1 MREHG
6 KRVAAWF
13 LTVVM
18 VITMIMPYGGAGIP
32 FADWVKAADLID
44 LSGKDGAHKV
54 TVVATT
60 ETGLGNYYTG
70 EAIEAPVTVKVDGE
84 EVPSDC
90 YDVVYTNNVNVSTA
104 TELAVATITGKPE
117 KGYTGSN
124 TAKFKI
130 RVTPINKAKVKF
142 ASDMTLVSGKY
153 YVPYVKNLANSPTV
167 ESVTWNGKVLVA
179 EKDYYENVTLSEN
192 YLEIGSKGTTVI
204 KGMNNF
210 SGSKTYTWYLK
221 AANIQ
226 DQIITLSNSN
236 YSYDGKEKKPSVTIA
251 DVNSWLDENNDYQY
265 LEEGVDYT
273 LSYSNNTNAGTASV
287 TITGINCYTGTKT
300 VNFTITN
307 SSSGGDTGTKDIS
320 AASVTVASCTYNG
333 TAQTPAVTV
342 KDGSTTLRQGT
353 DYTVQYASNTNAGTG
368 TVTITGC
375 GKYRNTKTATFTIA
389 RRNLSNAT
397 LTAATETYNYGA
409 SVTSSNITVKDN
421 GLGRTLTNNTD
432 YTIGSYNAVNVG
444 NVTITATGKGNY
456 TGTVSGTFTVNALN
470 VSSVAAVTLNQTEF
484 TQTGSEIKPT
494 VTAVTAGGHTLTAGT
509 DYTVSYQNNTA
520 VGTAAKV
527 IVTFKGN
534 YTGSKTVYFTIKSN
548 SSSGGDTETKDIST
562 ATVTVASCT
571 YNGQAQTPAVTV
583 KDGSTTLKQG
593 TDYTV
598 SYSANTN
605 AGNGTVMISGC
616 GKYTNTKS
624 LTFKINPRD
633 ISKAT
638 LTAEPATYKYGA
650 EVFSPKI
657 SVYDSKLGTTLT
669 NKIDYTVASYVAK
682 TAGTVSISAT
692 GKGNYTGTVTGTL
705 TVNPLDVTNTAKVT
719 LNQTSFDQTGAEIRP
734 TVTSVTSDGYTLTEG
749 TDYTVSYKDN
759 VAAGNLAKVIVT
771 FKGNYTGSKTVYFT
785 IISSLPDLSGAVC
798 STIADQTY
806 TGAQIK
812 PEVTVTYD
820 GKTLTKDSDYT
831 VSYGANVN
839 CGTGTVTITGKNG
852 YSGTKSVNFKISARA
867 LADCSLS
874 YDESVKWT
882 GSAATPN
889 IRITYG
895 QKLLIE
901 GTDYTVAYSNNIN
914 ETTAAT
920 ATVTGKG
927 NFTGR
932 KVLTYKITRDRTD
945 VNASTITVDA
955 IADQEYNAG
964 QGLRPAVTVRNGGT
978 ILTLNTDYTVTY
990 TNNYTAGSTAIVTI
1004 TGINDYTGTRT
1015 ATFNVVALDLTNAK
1029 VVLEAD
1035 SYEYTGMP
1043 QTPGVTSFT
1052 TVSGKT
1058 YTSMTNFTVSYSN
1071 NTNCGT
1077 ATVTIKGKNANFT
1090 GSAEGTF
1097 TVTKKSIKGAVF
1109 SNITACT
1116 FTGSEQKPTATVKIG
1131 TTTLAANADYEL
1143 SYENNINA
1151 GTGKITATGKGNYS
1165 GSAKTTFTIAARAI
1179 TSCKAEYSKEMI
1191 YTGSEVKPSV
1201 KLTYGSYE
1209 LKAGTDYTVSYSN
1222 NINETDSASI
1232 RITGNGN
1239 FSGTQTCTFKITK
1252 IVTNI
1257 NDSSISIASI
1267 GDKEYQGGEAIIPKL
1282 RITQDGVTLVEGESY
1297 TITVT
1302 NNKTVGSTATITI
1315 QGIGAYTGTRSLTF
1329 KIVAADI
1336 TGAEVALV
1344 QRSYEYTGAAFTPAV
1359 VSLTTTGGK
1368 RITNLSEFSV
1378 SYSGNT
1384 NVGTA
1389 TVTVTGTGS
1398 NYKGTTT
1405 GTFAITRKSLND
1417 SLVMNVGT
1425 VTYTGSALS
1434 PDITVTFNGKTLTKG
1449 KDYAVAFTNNIN
1461 AGTAKAKITGLG
1473 NYDGTVEKTFTI
1485 LPFDINNGGFIM
1497 VTGSP
1502 YTYTGG
1508 ELKPGFTVMIS
1519 GRSLA
1524 AVNYDVAYSNNVNVG
1539 TATITVT
1546 GKGNYKGT
1554 ITENFT
1560 IQAKPLKDASVTY
1573 ANLMSYTGKQVCP
1586 EVKVMDGA
1594 VELKQNV
1601 DYDVSYQNN
1610 TEVTTSARIQITG
1623 KGNYTGTIDR
1633 YFSIQKQEINLKD
1646 AEITA
1651 ENQTYNGR
1659 EQKPAV
1665 TVKVSGRVI
1674 DPSEY
1679 SVLYSENI
1687 NAGTARIT
1695 VNGLSDSFKNTGYGT
1710 FTILPKQIE
1719 KCKVSYTKSVS
1730 YTGKAVTPSVIVK
1743 DTARNAVL
1751 SAGASADYTVSYQSN
1766 TEPTTKAVIQIT
1778 GNGNYT
1784 GTLTQ
1789 YFAIVKQTT
1798 PVTKTDLSA
1807 AVITVAD
1814 QTYTG
1819 KALTPAVTVTLKG
1832 KVLKLNTDYTAAY
1845 SNNTNVGTAK
1855 VVITG
1860 KGNYTGSASKTF
1872 VIKAKTTPNVKK
1884 PGVTKKITVS
1894 KIKTTSAKIT
1904 WKKVSDADGYMI
1916 YQKQG
1921 SGKKKLI
1928 KTVGKNASSYN
1939 AKKLK
1944 AGTKYTYSVYAYKK
1958 SGNSKIKG
1966 KEKSKAF
1973 VTKPSK
1979 VKSVKTT
1986 AKSKA
1991 CKISWKKVAGASGY
2005 QVYMATSKK
2014 GKYKKIG
2021 DTKKL
2026 NLTKKSLKKG
2036 KTYYFKVRAYKTLN
2050 KKKTYGAYSVKVKAK
2065 IK

>member
-32 FADWVKAADLID
+32 FAGWVKAADLID

-273 LSYSNNTNAGTASV
+273 LSYSSNINPGTA
-287 TITGINCYTGTKT
+287 
-300 VNFTITN
+300 
-307 SSSGGDTGTKDIS
+307 
-320 AASVTVASCTYNG
+320 
-333 TAQTPAVTV
+333 
-342 KDGSTTLRQGT
+342 
-353 DYTVQYASNTNAGTG
+353 
-368 TVTITGC
+368 TVTITG
-375 GKYRNTKTATFTIA
+375 
-389 RRNLSNAT
+389 
-397 LTAATETYNYGA
+397 
-409 SVTSSNITVKDN
+409 KDC
-421 GLGRTLTNNTD
+421 
-432 YTIGSYNAVNVG
+432 
-444 NVTITATGKGNY
+444 
-456 TGTVSGTFTVNALN
+456 
-470 VSSVAAVTLNQTEF
+470 
-484 TQTGSEIKPT
+484 
-494 VTAVTAGGHTLTAGT
+494 
-509 DYTVSYQNNTA
+509 
-520 VGTAAKV
+520 
-527 IVTFKGN
+527 
-534 YTGSKTVYFTIKSN
+534 YTGSTSLNYTI
-548 SSSGGDTETKDIST
+548 SSGSAALKDISQT
-562 ATVTVASCT
+562 TVNVASCT

-605 AGNGTVMISGC
+605 AGNGTVLISGC

-669 NKIDYTVASYVAK
+669 NKTDYTVASYVAK

-705 TVNPLDVTNTAKVT
+705 TVNPLDVANTAKVT

-882 GSAATPN
+882 GSAVTPN

-1015 ATFNVVALDLTNAK
+1015 VTFNVVALDLTNAK

-1058 YTSMTNFTVSYSN
+1058 YTNMANFTVNYSN

-1090 GSAEGTF
+1090 GNAVGTF
-1097 TVTKKSIKGAVF
+1097 TVTKKSINGAVF

-1131 TTTLAANADYEL
+1131 TTTLAANTDYEL
-1143 SYENNINA
+1143 SYKNNINA
-1151 GTGKITATGKGNYS
+1151 GTGTITATGKGNYS
-1165 GSAKTTFTIAARAI
+1165 GSSKMTFTIAARAI
-1179 TSCKAEYSKEMI
+1179 SSCKAEYSKEMV

-1239 FSGTQTCTFKITK
+1239 FSGTQACTFKITK

-1267 GDKEYQGGEAIIPKL
+1267 GDQEYQGGEAIIPKL
-1282 RITQDGVTLVEGESY
+1282 RI
-1297 TITVT
+1297 
-1302 NNKTVGSTATITI
+1302 
-1315 QGIGAYTGTRSLTF
+1315 
-1329 KIVAADI
+1329 
-1336 TGAEVALV
+1336 
-1344 QRSYEYTGAAFTPAV
+1344 
-1359 VSLTTTGGK
+1359 
-1368 RITNLSEFSV
+1368 
-1378 SYSGNT
+1378 
-1384 NVGTA
+1384 
-1389 TVTVTGTGS
+1389 
-1398 NYKGTTT
+1398 
-1405 GTFAITRKSLND
+1405 
-1417 SLVMNVGT
+1417 
-1425 VTYTGSALS
+1425 
-1434 PDITVTFNGKTLTKG
+1434 
-1449 KDYAVAFTNNIN
+1449 
-1461 AGTAKAKITGLG
+1461 
-1473 NYDGTVEKTFTI
+1473 
-1485 LPFDINNGGFIM
+1485 
-1497 VTGSP
+1497 
-1502 YTYTGG
+1502 
-1508 ELKPGFTVMIS
+1508 
-1519 GRSLA
+1519 
-1524 AVNYDVAYSNNVNVG
+1524 
-1539 TATITVT
+1539 
-1546 GKGNYKGT
+1546 
-1554 ITENFT
+1554 
-1560 IQAKPLKDASVTY
+1560 
-1573 ANLMSYTGKQVCP
+1573 LM
-1586 EVKVMDGA
+1586 
-1594 VELKQNV
+1594 
-1601 DYDVSYQNN
+1601 
-1610 TEVTTSARIQITG
+1610 
-1623 KGNYTGTIDR
+1623 
-1633 YFSIQKQEINLKD
+1633 
-1646 AEITA
+1646 
-1651 ENQTYNGR
+1651 
-1659 EQKPAV
+1659 
-1665 TVKVSGRVI
+1665 
-1674 DPSEY
+1674 
-1679 SVLYSENI
+1679 
-1687 NAGTARIT
+1687 
-1695 VNGLSDSFKNTGYGT
+1695 
-1710 FTILPKQIE
+1710 
-1719 KCKVSYTKSVS
+1719 
-1730 YTGKAVTPSVIVK
+1730 
-1743 DTARNAVL
+1743 
-1751 SAGASADYTVSYQSN
+1751 
-1766 TEPTTKAVIQIT
+1766 
-1778 GNGNYT
+1778 
-1784 GTLTQ
+1784 
-1789 YFAIVKQTT
+1789 
-1798 PVTKTDLSA
+1798 
-1807 AVITVAD
+1807 
-1814 QTYTG
+1814 
-1819 KALTPAVTVTLKG
+1819 
-1832 KVLKLNTDYTAAY
+1832 
-1845 SNNTNVGTAK
+1845 
-1855 VVITG
+1855 
-1860 KGNYTGSASKTF
+1860 
-1872 VIKAKTTPNVKK
+1872 
-1884 PGVTKKITVS
+1884 
-1894 KIKTTSAKIT
+1894 
-1904 WKKVSDADGYMI
+1904 
-1916 YQKQG
+1916 
-1921 SGKKKLI
+1921 
-1928 KTVGKNASSYN
+1928 
-1939 AKKLK
+1939 
-1944 AGTKYTYSVYAYKK
+1944 
-1958 SGNSKIKG
+1958 
-1966 KEKSKAF
+1966 
-1973 VTKPSK
+1973 
-1979 VKSVKTT
+1979 
-1986 AKSKA
+1986 
-1991 CKISWKKVAGASGY
+1991 
-2005 QVYMATSKK
+2005 
-2014 GKYKKIG
+2014 
-2021 DTKKL
+2021 
-2026 NLTKKSLKKG
+2026 
-2036 KTYYFKVRAYKTLN
+2036 
-2050 KKKTYGAYSVKVKAK
+2050 
-2065 IK
+2065 

>member
-6 KRVAAWF
+6 KRAAAWF

-18 VITMIMPYGGAGIP
+18 VITMIVPYGGAGIP
-32 FADWVKAADLID
+32 FAGWVKAADLID

-104 TELAVATITGKPE
+104 TKLAVATITGKPE

-130 RVTPINKAKVKF
+130 RVTPINKATVKF
-142 ASDMTLVSGKY
+142 ASDMTIVSGKY

-167 ESVTWNGKVLVA
+167 QSVIWNGKVLVA

-192 YLEIGSKGTTVI
+192 YLEIGSKGTTAI

-273 LSYSNNTNAGTASV
+273 LSYSSNINPGTA
-287 TITGINCYTGTKT
+287 
-300 VNFTITN
+300 
-307 SSSGGDTGTKDIS
+307 
-320 AASVTVASCTYNG
+320 
-333 TAQTPAVTV
+333 
-342 KDGSTTLRQGT
+342 
-353 DYTVQYASNTNAGTG
+353 
-368 TVTITGC
+368 TVTITG
-375 GKYRNTKTATFTIA
+375 
-389 RRNLSNAT
+389 
-397 LTAATETYNYGA
+397 
-409 SVTSSNITVKDN
+409 KDC
-421 GLGRTLTNNTD
+421 
-432 YTIGSYNAVNVG
+432 
-444 NVTITATGKGNY
+444 
-456 TGTVSGTFTVNALN
+456 
-470 VSSVAAVTLNQTEF
+470 
-484 TQTGSEIKPT
+484 
-494 VTAVTAGGHTLTAGT
+494 
-509 DYTVSYQNNTA
+509 
-520 VGTAAKV
+520 
-527 IVTFKGN
+527 
-534 YTGSKTVYFTIKSN
+534 YTGSTSLNYTI
-548 SSSGGDTETKDIST
+548 SSGSAALKDISQT
-562 ATVTVASCT
+562 TVNVASCT

-605 AGNGTVMISGC
+605 AGNGTVLISGC

-669 NKIDYTVASYVAK
+669 NKTDYTVASYVAK

-785 IISSLPDLSGAVC
+785 IVSSLPDLSGAVC

-867 LADCSLS
+867 LADCSIS

-882 GSAATPN
+882 GSAVTPN

-1015 ATFNVVALDLTNAK
+1015 VTFNVVALDLTNAK

-1090 GSAEGTF
+1090 GNAVGTF
-1097 TVTKKSIKGAVF
+1097 TVTKKSINGAVF

-1131 TTTLAANADYEL
+1131 TTTLAANTDYEL

-1151 GTGKITATGKGNYS
+1151 GTGTITATGKGNYS

-1232 RITGNGN
+1232 RFTGNGN

-1267 GDKEYQGGEAIIPKL
+1267 GDQEYQGGEAIIPKL
-1282 RITQDGVTLVEGESY
+1282 RITQDGVALVEGESY

-1405 GTFAITRKSLND
+1405 GTFVITKKALND
-1417 SLVMNVGT
+1417 SLVMNMGT

-1524 AVNYDVAYSNNVNVG
+1524 AANYDVAYSNNVNVG

-1601 DYDVSYQNN
+1601 DYDVNYQNN

-1651 ENQTYNGR
+1651 DNQTYNGR

-1665 TVKVSGRVI
+1665 IVKVSGRVI

-1766 TEPTTKAVIQIT
+1766 IEPTTKAVIQIT

-1832 KVLKLNTDYTAAY
+1832 KVLKLNTDYMAAY

-1872 VIKAKTTPNVKK
+1872 AIKAKTTPNV
-1884 PGVTKKITVS
+1884 
-1894 KIKTTSAKIT
+1894 
-1904 WKKVSDADGYMI
+1904 
-1916 YQKQG
+1916 KQG

-1928 KTVGKNASSYN
+1928 KTVGKNASSYS

>member
-6 KRVAAWF
+6 KRAAAWF

-18 VITMIMPYGGAGIP
+18 VITMIVPYGGAGIP
-32 FADWVKAADLID
+32 FAGRVKAADLID

-130 RVTPINKAKVKF
+130 RVTPINKATVKF
-142 ASDMTLVSGKY
+142 ASDTTLVSGKY

-192 YLEIGSKGTTVI
+192 YLKIGSKGTTAI

-273 LSYSNNTNAGTASV
+273 LSYSSNINPGTA
-287 TITGINCYTGTKT
+287 
-300 VNFTITN
+300 
-307 SSSGGDTGTKDIS
+307 
-320 AASVTVASCTYNG
+320 
-333 TAQTPAVTV
+333 
-342 KDGSTTLRQGT
+342 
-353 DYTVQYASNTNAGTG
+353 
-368 TVTITGC
+368 TVTITG
-375 GKYRNTKTATFTIA
+375 
-389 RRNLSNAT
+389 
-397 LTAATETYNYGA
+397 
-409 SVTSSNITVKDN
+409 KDC
-421 GLGRTLTNNTD
+421 
-432 YTIGSYNAVNVG
+432 
-444 NVTITATGKGNY
+444 
-456 TGTVSGTFTVNALN
+456 
-470 VSSVAAVTLNQTEF
+470 
-484 TQTGSEIKPT
+484 
-494 VTAVTAGGHTLTAGT
+494 
-509 DYTVSYQNNTA
+509 
-520 VGTAAKV
+520 
-527 IVTFKGN
+527 
-534 YTGSKTVYFTIKSN
+534 YTGSTSLNYTI
-548 SSSGGDTETKDIST
+548 SSGSAALKDISQT
-562 ATVTVASCT
+562 TVNVASCT

-605 AGNGTVMISGC
+605 AGNGTVLISGC

-650 EVFSPKI
+650 EVFSSKI

-669 NKIDYTVASYVAK
+669 NKTDYTVASYVAK

-785 IISSLPDLSGAVC
+785 ITSSLPDLSGAVC

-852 YSGTKSVNFKISARA
+852 YSGTKSINFSARA

-882 GSAATPN
+882 GSAVTPN

-990 TNNYTAGSTAIVTI
+990 TNNYTAGSKAIVTI

-1071 NTNCGT
+1071 NKNCGT

-1097 TVTKKSIKGAVF
+1097 TVTKKSINGAVF

-1143 SYENNINA
+1143 SYKNNINA
-1151 GTGKITATGKGNYS
+1151 GTGTITATGKGNYS
-1165 GSAKTTFTIAARAI
+1165 GSSKTTFTIAARAI
-1179 TSCKAEYSKEMI
+1179 SSCKAEYSKEMV

-1239 FSGTQTCTFKITK
+1239 FSGTQACTFKITK

-1267 GDKEYQGGEAIIPKL
+1267 GDQEYQGGEAIIPKL
-1282 RITQDGVTLVEGESY
+1282 RITRDGVTLVEGESY
-1297 TITVT
+1297 TVTVT

-1389 TVTVTGTGS
+1389 TITVTGTGS

-1405 GTFAITRKSLND
+1405 GTFVITKKALND
-1417 SLVMNVGT
+1417 SLVMNMGT

-1610 TEVTTSARIQITG
+1610 TEVTTSARIKITG

-1651 ENQTYNGR
+1651 DNQTYNGR

-1719 KCKVSYTKSVS
+1719 QCTVSYTKSVS

-1832 KVLKLNTDYTAAY
+1832 KELKLNTDYTAAY

-1860 KGNYTGSASKTF
+1860 KGNYTGSVSKTF
-1872 VIKAKTTPNVKK
+1872 AIKAKTTPNVKK
-1884 PGVTKKITVS
+1884 PGTTKKITVS

-1916 YQKQG
+1916 YRKQG

-1944 AGTKYTYSVYAYKK
+1944 AGTKYTYSVCAYKK
-1958 SGNSKIKG
+1958 SGNSKHDVFI
-1966 KEKSKAF
+1966 
-1973 VTKPSK
+1973 T
-1979 VKSVKTT
+1979 
-1986 AKSKA
+1986 
-1991 CKISWKKVAGASGY
+1991 
-2005 QVYMATSKK
+2005 
-2014 GKYKKIG
+2014 
-2021 DTKKL
+2021 
-2026 NLTKKSLKKG
+2026 
-2036 KTYYFKVRAYKTLN
+2036 
-2050 KKKTYGAYSVKVKAK
+2050 
-2065 IK
+2065 

>member
-6 KRVAAWF
+6 KRAAAWF

-18 VITMIMPYGGAGIP
+18 VITMIVPYGGAGIP
-32 FADWVKAADLID
+32 FAGWVKAADLID

-273 LSYSNNTNAGTASV
+273 LSYSSNINPGTA
-287 TITGINCYTGTKT
+287 
-300 VNFTITN
+300 
-307 SSSGGDTGTKDIS
+307 
-320 AASVTVASCTYNG
+320 
-333 TAQTPAVTV
+333 
-342 KDGSTTLRQGT
+342 
-353 DYTVQYASNTNAGTG
+353 
-368 TVTITGC
+368 TVTITG
-375 GKYRNTKTATFTIA
+375 
-389 RRNLSNAT
+389 
-397 LTAATETYNYGA
+397 
-409 SVTSSNITVKDN
+409 KDC
-421 GLGRTLTNNTD
+421 
-432 YTIGSYNAVNVG
+432 
-444 NVTITATGKGNY
+444 
-456 TGTVSGTFTVNALN
+456 
-470 VSSVAAVTLNQTEF
+470 
-484 TQTGSEIKPT
+484 
-494 VTAVTAGGHTLTAGT
+494 
-509 DYTVSYQNNTA
+509 
-520 VGTAAKV
+520 
-527 IVTFKGN
+527 
-534 YTGSKTVYFTIKSN
+534 YTGSTSLNYTI
-548 SSSGGDTETKDIST
+548 SSGSAALKDISQT
-562 ATVTVASCT
+562 TVNVASCT
-571 YNGQAQTPAVTV
+571 YNGQAQIPAVTV

-605 AGNGTVMISGC
+605 AGNGTVLISGC

-624 LTFKINPRD
+624 FTFKINPRD

-669 NKIDYTVASYVAK
+669 NKTDYTVASYVAK

-705 TVNPLDVTNTAKVT
+705 TVNPLDVANTAKVT

-882 GSAATPN
+882 GSAVTPN

-1015 ATFNVVALDLTNAK
+1015 VTFNVVALDLTNAK

-1058 YTSMTNFTVSYSN
+1058 YTNMANFTVNYSN

-1090 GSAEGTF
+1090 GNAVGTF
-1097 TVTKKSIKGAVF
+1097 TVTKKSINGAVF

-1131 TTTLAANADYEL
+1131 TTTLAANTDYEL
-1143 SYENNINA
+1143 SYKNNINA
-1151 GTGKITATGKGNYS
+1151 GTGTITATGKGNYS
-1165 GSAKTTFTIAARAI
+1165 GSSKTTFTIAARAI
-1179 TSCKAEYSKEMI
+1179 SSCKAEYSKEMV

-1239 FSGTQTCTFKITK
+1239 FSGTQACTFKITK

-1267 GDKEYQGGEAIIPKL
+1267 GDQEYQGGEAIIPKL
-1282 RITQDGVTLVEGESY
+1282 RITRDGVTLVEGESY
-1297 TITVT
+1297 TVTVT

-1315 QGIGAYTGTRSLTF
+1315 QGIGAYTGTRTLTF

-1336 TGAEVALV
+1336 TGAEVVLV

-1405 GTFAITRKSLND
+1405 GTFAITRKLLND

-1425 VTYTGSALS
+1425 VTYTG
-1434 PDITVTFNGKTLTKG
+1434 
-1449 KDYAVAFTNNIN
+1449 
-1461 AGTAKAKITGLG
+1461 
-1473 NYDGTVEKTFTI
+1473 
-1485 LPFDINNGGFIM
+1485 
-1497 VTGSP
+1497 
-1502 YTYTGG
+1502 
-1508 ELKPGFTVMIS
+1508 
-1519 GRSLA
+1519 
-1524 AVNYDVAYSNNVNVG
+1524 
-1539 TATITVT
+1539 
-1546 GKGNYKGT
+1546 
-1554 ITENFT
+1554 
-1560 IQAKPLKDASVTY
+1560 
-1573 ANLMSYTGKQVCP
+1573 
-1586 EVKVMDGA
+1586 
-1594 VELKQNV
+1594 
-1601 DYDVSYQNN
+1601 
-1610 TEVTTSARIQITG
+1610 
-1623 KGNYTGTIDR
+1623 
-1633 YFSIQKQEINLKD
+1633 
-1646 AEITA
+1646 
-1651 ENQTYNGR
+1651 
-1659 EQKPAV
+1659 
-1665 TVKVSGRVI
+1665 
-1674 DPSEY
+1674 
-1679 SVLYSENI
+1679 
-1687 NAGTARIT
+1687 
-1695 VNGLSDSFKNTGYGT
+1695 
-1710 FTILPKQIE
+1710 
-1719 KCKVSYTKSVS
+1719 
-1730 YTGKAVTPSVIVK
+1730 
-1743 DTARNAVL
+1743 
-1751 SAGASADYTVSYQSN
+1751 
-1766 TEPTTKAVIQIT
+1766 
-1778 GNGNYT
+1778 
-1784 GTLTQ
+1784 
-1789 YFAIVKQTT
+1789 
-1798 PVTKTDLSA
+1798 
-1807 AVITVAD
+1807 
-1814 QTYTG
+1814 
-1819 KALTPAVTVTLKG
+1819 
-1832 KVLKLNTDYTAAY
+1832 
-1845 SNNTNVGTAK
+1845 
-1855 VVITG
+1855 
-1860 KGNYTGSASKTF
+1860 
-1872 VIKAKTTPNVKK
+1872 
-1884 PGVTKKITVS
+1884 
-1894 KIKTTSAKIT
+1894 
-1904 WKKVSDADGYMI
+1904 
-1916 YQKQG
+1916 
-1921 SGKKKLI
+1921 
-1928 KTVGKNASSYN
+1928 
-1939 AKKLK
+1939 
-1944 AGTKYTYSVYAYKK
+1944 
-1958 SGNSKIKG
+1958 
-1966 KEKSKAF
+1966 
-1973 VTKPSK
+1973 
-1979 VKSVKTT
+1979 
-1986 AKSKA
+1986 
-1991 CKISWKKVAGASGY
+1991 
-2005 QVYMATSKK
+2005 
-2014 GKYKKIG
+2014 
-2021 DTKKL
+2021 
-2026 NLTKKSLKKG
+2026 
-2036 KTYYFKVRAYKTLN
+2036 
-2050 KKKTYGAYSVKVKAK
+2050 
-2065 IK
+2065 

>member
-273 LSYSNNTNAGTASV
+273 LSYSSNINPGTA
-287 TITGINCYTGTKT
+287 
-300 VNFTITN
+300 
-307 SSSGGDTGTKDIS
+307 
-320 AASVTVASCTYNG
+320 
-333 TAQTPAVTV
+333 
-342 KDGSTTLRQGT
+342 
-353 DYTVQYASNTNAGTG
+353 
-368 TVTITGC
+368 TVTITG
-375 GKYRNTKTATFTIA
+375 
-389 RRNLSNAT
+389 
-397 LTAATETYNYGA
+397 
-409 SVTSSNITVKDN
+409 KDC
-421 GLGRTLTNNTD
+421 
-432 YTIGSYNAVNVG
+432 
-444 NVTITATGKGNY
+444 
-456 TGTVSGTFTVNALN
+456 
-470 VSSVAAVTLNQTEF
+470 
-484 TQTGSEIKPT
+484 
-494 VTAVTAGGHTLTAGT
+494 
-509 DYTVSYQNNTA
+509 
-520 VGTAAKV
+520 
-527 IVTFKGN
+527 
-534 YTGSKTVYFTIKSN
+534 YTGSTSLNYTI
-548 SSSGGDTETKDIST
+548 SSGSAALKDISQT
-562 ATVTVASCT
+562 TVNVASCT

-605 AGNGTVMISGC
+605 AGNGTVLISGC

-669 NKIDYTVASYVAK
+669 NKTDYTVASYVAK

-705 TVNPLDVTNTAKVT
+705 TVNPLDVANTAKVT

-882 GSAATPN
+882 GSAAIPN

-1015 ATFNVVALDLTNAK
+1015 VTFNVVALDLTNAK

-1058 YTSMTNFTVSYSN
+1058 YTSMTNFTVNYSN

-1090 GSAEGTF
+1090 GNAVGTF
-1097 TVTKKSIKGAVF
+1097 TVTKKSINGAVF

-1143 SYENNINA
+1143 SYKNNINA
-1151 GTGKITATGKGNYS
+1151 GTGTITATGKGNYS
-1165 GSAKTTFTIAARAI
+1165 GSSKTTFTIAARAI
-1179 TSCKAEYSKEMI
+1179 SSCKAEYSKEMV

-1239 FSGTQTCTFKITK
+1239 FSGTQACTFKITK

-1267 GDKEYQGGEAIIPKL
+1267 GDQEYQGGEAIIPKL
-1282 RITQDGVTLVEGESY
+1282 RITRDGVTLVEGESY
-1297 TITVT
+1297 T
-1302 NNKTVGSTATITI
+1302 
-1315 QGIGAYTGTRSLTF
+1315 
-1329 KIVAADI
+1329 
-1336 TGAEVALV
+1336 
-1344 QRSYEYTGAAFTPAV
+1344 
-1359 VSLTTTGGK
+1359 
-1368 RITNLSEFSV
+1368 
-1378 SYSGNT
+1378 
-1384 NVGTA
+1384 
-1389 TVTVTGTGS
+1389 
-1398 NYKGTTT
+1398 
-1405 GTFAITRKSLND
+1405 
-1417 SLVMNVGT
+1417 
-1425 VTYTGSALS
+1425 
-1434 PDITVTFNGKTLTKG
+1434 
-1449 KDYAVAFTNNIN
+1449 
-1461 AGTAKAKITGLG
+1461 
-1473 NYDGTVEKTFTI
+1473 
-1485 LPFDINNGGFIM
+1485 
-1497 VTGSP
+1497 
-1502 YTYTGG
+1502 
-1508 ELKPGFTVMIS
+1508 
-1519 GRSLA
+1519 
-1524 AVNYDVAYSNNVNVG
+1524 
-1539 TATITVT
+1539 
-1546 GKGNYKGT
+1546 
-1554 ITENFT
+1554 
-1560 IQAKPLKDASVTY
+1560 
-1573 ANLMSYTGKQVCP
+1573 
-1586 EVKVMDGA
+1586 
-1594 VELKQNV
+1594 
-1601 DYDVSYQNN
+1601 
-1610 TEVTTSARIQITG
+1610 
-1623 KGNYTGTIDR
+1623 
-1633 YFSIQKQEINLKD
+1633 
-1646 AEITA
+1646 
-1651 ENQTYNGR
+1651 
-1659 EQKPAV
+1659 
-1665 TVKVSGRVI
+1665 
-1674 DPSEY
+1674 
-1679 SVLYSENI
+1679 
-1687 NAGTARIT
+1687 
-1695 VNGLSDSFKNTGYGT
+1695 
-1710 FTILPKQIE
+1710 
-1719 KCKVSYTKSVS
+1719 
-1730 YTGKAVTPSVIVK
+1730 
-1743 DTARNAVL
+1743 
-1751 SAGASADYTVSYQSN
+1751 
-1766 TEPTTKAVIQIT
+1766 
-1778 GNGNYT
+1778 
-1784 GTLTQ
+1784 
-1789 YFAIVKQTT
+1789 
-1798 PVTKTDLSA
+1798 
-1807 AVITVAD
+1807 
-1814 QTYTG
+1814 
-1819 KALTPAVTVTLKG
+1819 
-1832 KVLKLNTDYTAAY
+1832 
-1845 SNNTNVGTAK
+1845 
-1855 VVITG
+1855 
-1860 KGNYTGSASKTF
+1860 
-1872 VIKAKTTPNVKK
+1872 
-1884 PGVTKKITVS
+1884 
-1894 KIKTTSAKIT
+1894 
-1904 WKKVSDADGYMI
+1904 
-1916 YQKQG
+1916 
-1921 SGKKKLI
+1921 
-1928 KTVGKNASSYN
+1928 
-1939 AKKLK
+1939 
-1944 AGTKYTYSVYAYKK
+1944 
-1958 SGNSKIKG
+1958 GNSN
-1966 KEKSKAF
+1966 
-1973 VTKPSK
+1973 
-1979 VKSVKTT
+1979 
-1986 AKSKA
+1986 
-1991 CKISWKKVAGASGY
+1991 
-2005 QVYMATSKK
+2005 QQ
-2014 GKYKKIG
+2014 
-2021 DTKKL
+2021 
-2026 NLTKKSLKKG
+2026 
-2036 KTYYFKVRAYKTLN
+2036 
-2050 KKKTYGAYSVKVKAK
+2050 
-2065 IK
+2065 

>member
-32 FADWVKAADLID
+32 FAGWVKAADLID

-130 RVTPINKAKVKF
+130 RVTPINKATVKF
-142 ASDMTLVSGKY
+142 ASDMTIVSGKY

-167 ESVTWNGKVLVA
+167 QSVTWNGKVLVA

-192 YLEIGSKGTTVI
+192 YLEIGSKGTTAI

-251 DVNSWLDENNDYQY
+251 DVNSWLDENNGYQY

-273 LSYSNNTNAGTASV
+273 LSYSSNINPGTA
-287 TITGINCYTGTKT
+287 
-300 VNFTITN
+300 
-307 SSSGGDTGTKDIS
+307 
-320 AASVTVASCTYNG
+320 
-333 TAQTPAVTV
+333 
-342 KDGSTTLRQGT
+342 
-353 DYTVQYASNTNAGTG
+353 
-368 TVTITGC
+368 TVTITG
-375 GKYRNTKTATFTIA
+375 
-389 RRNLSNAT
+389 
-397 LTAATETYNYGA
+397 
-409 SVTSSNITVKDN
+409 
-421 GLGRTLTNNTD
+421 
-432 YTIGSYNAVNVG
+432 
-444 NVTITATGKGNY
+444 KGC
-456 TGTVSGTFTVNALN
+456 
-470 VSSVAAVTLNQTEF
+470 
-484 TQTGSEIKPT
+484 
-494 VTAVTAGGHTLTAGT
+494 
-509 DYTVSYQNNTA
+509 
-520 VGTAAKV
+520 
-527 IVTFKGN
+527 
-534 YTGSKTVYFTIKSN
+534 YTGSTSLNYTI
-548 SSSGGDTETKDIST
+548 SSGSAALKDISQT
-562 ATVTVASCT
+562 TVNVASCT

-605 AGNGTVMISGC
+605 AGNGTVLISGC

-669 NKIDYTVASYVAK
+669 NKTDYTVASYVAK

-705 TVNPLDVTNTAKVT
+705 TVNPLDVTNIAKVT

-852 YSGTKSVNFKISARA
+852 YSGTKSVNFKINARA

-882 GSAATPN
+882 GSAVTPN

-945 VNASTITVDA
+945 INASTITVDA

-978 ILTLNTDYTVTY
+978 ILALNTDYTVTY

-1004 TGINDYTGTRT
+1004 TGINDYTGTRK

-1058 YTSMTNFTVSYSN
+1058 YTSMTNFTVNYSN

-1090 GSAEGTF
+1090 GNAVGTF
-1097 TVTKKSIKGAVF
+1097 TVTKKSINGAVF

-1143 SYENNINA
+1143 SYKNNINA
-1151 GTGKITATGKGNYS
+1151 GTGTITATGKGNYS
-1165 GSAKTTFTIAARAI
+1165 GSSKTTFTIAARAI
-1179 TSCKAEYSKEMI
+1179 SSCKAEYSKEMV

-1267 GDKEYQGGEAIIPKL
+1267 RDQEYQGGQAIIPKL
-1282 RITQDGVTLVEGESY
+1282 RITRDGVTLVEGESY
-1297 TITVT
+1297 TVTVT

-1315 QGIGAYTGTRSLTF
+1315 QGIGAYTGTRTLTF

-1336 TGAEVALV
+1336 TGAEVVLV

-1449 KDYAVAFTNNIN
+1449 KDYAAAFTNNIN

-1524 AVNYDVAYSNNVNVG
+1524 AANYDVAYSNNVNVG

-1554 ITENFT
+1554 ITEKFT

-1610 TEVTTSARIQITG
+1610 TEVTTSARIRITG

-1651 ENQTYNGR
+1651 EDQTYNGR

-1665 TVKVSGRVI
+1665 IVKVSGRVI

-1766 TEPTTKAVIQIT
+1766 IEPTTKAVIQIT
-1778 GNGNYT
+1778 GNG
-1784 GTLTQ
+1784 
-1789 YFAIVKQTT
+1789 
-1798 PVTKTDLSA
+1798 KTD
-1807 AVITVAD
+1807 D
-1814 QTYTG
+1814 TG
-1819 KALTPAVTVTLKG
+1819 YKDRSVCG
-1832 KVLKLNTDYTAAY
+1832 
-1845 SNNTNVGTAK
+1845 
-1855 VVITG
+1855 
-1860 KGNYTGSASKTF
+1860 
-1872 VIKAKTTPNVKK
+1872 
-1884 PGVTKKITVS
+1884 
-1894 KIKTTSAKIT
+1894 
-1904 WKKVSDADGYMI
+1904 
-1916 YQKQG
+1916 
-1921 SGKKKLI
+1921 
-1928 KTVGKNASSYN
+1928 SYN
-1939 AKKLK
+1939 GGRSDLHRK
-1944 AGTKYTYSVYAYKK
+1944 SVNTCSYCY
-1958 SGNSKIKG
+1958 IKG
-1966 KEKSKAF
+1966 
-1973 VTKPSK
+1973 
-1979 VKSVKTT
+1979 
-1986 AKSKA
+1986 
-1991 CKISWKKVAGASGY
+1991 
-2005 QVYMATSKK
+2005 
-2014 GKYKKIG
+2014 
-2021 DTKKL
+2021 
-2026 NLTKKSLKKG
+2026 
-2036 KTYYFKVRAYKTLN
+2036 
-2050 KKKTYGAYSVKVKAK
+2050 
-2065 IK
+2065 

>member
-210 SGSKTYTWYLK
+210 SGSKTYTWYLR

-273 LSYSNNTNAGTASV
+273 LSYSSNINPGTA
-287 TITGINCYTGTKT
+287 
-300 VNFTITN
+300 
-307 SSSGGDTGTKDIS
+307 
-320 AASVTVASCTYNG
+320 
-333 TAQTPAVTV
+333 
-342 KDGSTTLRQGT
+342 
-353 DYTVQYASNTNAGTG
+353 
-368 TVTITGC
+368 TVTITG
-375 GKYRNTKTATFTIA
+375 
-389 RRNLSNAT
+389 
-397 LTAATETYNYGA
+397 
-409 SVTSSNITVKDN
+409 KDC
-421 GLGRTLTNNTD
+421 
-432 YTIGSYNAVNVG
+432 
-444 NVTITATGKGNY
+444 
-456 TGTVSGTFTVNALN
+456 
-470 VSSVAAVTLNQTEF
+470 
-484 TQTGSEIKPT
+484 
-494 VTAVTAGGHTLTAGT
+494 
-509 DYTVSYQNNTA
+509 
-520 VGTAAKV
+520 
-527 IVTFKGN
+527 
-534 YTGSKTVYFTIKSN
+534 YTGSTSLNYTI
-548 SSSGGDTETKDIST
+548 SSGSAALKDISQT
-562 ATVTVASCT
+562 TVNVASCT

-605 AGNGTVMISGC
+605 AGNGTVLISGC

-669 NKIDYTVASYVAK
+669 NKTDYTVASYVAK

-882 GSAATPN
+882 GSAVTPN

-1015 ATFNVVALDLTNAK
+1015 VTFNVVALDLTNAK

-1058 YTSMTNFTVSYSN
+1058 YTSMANFTVNYSN

-1090 GSAEGTF
+1090 GNAVGTF
-1097 TVTKKSIKGAVF
+1097 TVTKKSINGAVF

-1143 SYENNINA
+1143 SYKNNINA
-1151 GTGKITATGKGNYS
+1151 GTGTITATGKGNYS
-1165 GSAKTTFTIAARAI
+1165 GSSKTTFTIAARAI

-1573 ANLMSYTGKQVCP
+1573 TNLMSYTGKQVCP

-1594 VELKQNV
+1594 VELKKNV

-1651 ENQTYNGR
+1651 
-1659 EQKPAV
+1659 
-1665 TVKVSGRVI
+1665 
-1674 DPSEY
+1674 PS
-1679 SVLYSENI
+1679 
-1687 NAGTARIT
+1687 
-1695 VNGLSDSFKNTGYGT
+1695 
-1710 FTILPKQIE
+1710 
-1719 KCKVSYTKSVS
+1719 
-1730 YTGKAVTPSVIVK
+1730 
-1743 DTARNAVL
+1743 
-1751 SAGASADYTVSYQSN
+1751 
-1766 TEPTTKAVIQIT
+1766 
-1778 GNGNYT
+1778 
-1784 GTLTQ
+1784 
-1789 YFAIVKQTT
+1789 
-1798 PVTKTDLSA
+1798 
-1807 AVITVAD
+1807 
-1814 QTYTG
+1814 
-1819 KALTPAVTVTLKG
+1819 
-1832 KVLKLNTDYTAAY
+1832 
-1845 SNNTNVGTAK
+1845 
-1855 VVITG
+1855 
-1860 KGNYTGSASKTF
+1860 SKTIVLADF
-1872 VIKAKTTPNVKK
+1872 FDSIN
-1884 PGVTKKITVS
+1884 S
-1894 KIKTTSAKIT
+1894 
-1904 WKKVSDADGYMI
+1904 SDVMCILG
-1916 YQKQG
+1916 
-1921 SGKKKLI
+1921 
-1928 KTVGKNASSYN
+1928 
-1939 AKKLK
+1939 
-1944 AGTKYTYSVYAYKK
+1944 
-1958 SGNSKIKG
+1958 
-1966 KEKSKAF
+1966 
-1973 VTKPSK
+1973 
-1979 VKSVKTT
+1979 
-1986 AKSKA
+1986 
-1991 CKISWKKVAGASGY
+1991 
-2005 QVYMATSKK
+2005 
-2014 GKYKKIG
+2014 
-2021 DTKKL
+2021 
-2026 NLTKKSLKKG
+2026 
-2036 KTYYFKVRAYKTLN
+2036 
-2050 KKKTYGAYSVKVKAK
+2050 
-2065 IK
+2065 

>member
-32 FADWVKAADLID
+32 FVGWVKAADLID

-104 TELAVATITGKPE
+104 TKLAVATITGKPE

-130 RVTPINKAKVKF
+130 RVTPINKATVKF
-142 ASDMTLVSGKY
+142 ASDMTIVSGKY

-167 ESVTWNGKVLVA
+167 QSVIWNGKVLVA

-192 YLEIGSKGTTVI
+192 YLEIGSKGTTAI

-273 LSYSNNTNAGTASV
+273 LSYSSNINPGTA
-287 TITGINCYTGTKT
+287 
-300 VNFTITN
+300 
-307 SSSGGDTGTKDIS
+307 
-320 AASVTVASCTYNG
+320 
-333 TAQTPAVTV
+333 
-342 KDGSTTLRQGT
+342 
-353 DYTVQYASNTNAGTG
+353 
-368 TVTITGC
+368 TVTITG
-375 GKYRNTKTATFTIA
+375 
-389 RRNLSNAT
+389 
-397 LTAATETYNYGA
+397 
-409 SVTSSNITVKDN
+409 KDC
-421 GLGRTLTNNTD
+421 
-432 YTIGSYNAVNVG
+432 
-444 NVTITATGKGNY
+444 
-456 TGTVSGTFTVNALN
+456 
-470 VSSVAAVTLNQTEF
+470 
-484 TQTGSEIKPT
+484 
-494 VTAVTAGGHTLTAGT
+494 
-509 DYTVSYQNNTA
+509 
-520 VGTAAKV
+520 
-527 IVTFKGN
+527 
-534 YTGSKTVYFTIKSN
+534 YTGSTSLNYTI
-548 SSSGGDTETKDIST
+548 SSGSAALKDISQT
-562 ATVTVASCT
+562 TVNVASCT

-605 AGNGTVMISGC
+605 AGNGTVLISGC

-669 NKIDYTVASYVAK
+669 NKTDYTVASYVAK

-785 IISSLPDLSGAVC
+785 IVSSLPDLSGAVC

-820 GKTLTKDSDYT
+820 GKALTKDSDYT

-852 YSGTKSVNFKISARA
+852 YSGTKSINFKISARA
-867 LADCSLS
+867 LADCSFS

-882 GSAATPN
+882 GSAVTPN

-990 TNNYTAGSTAIVTI
+990 TNNYTAGSKAIVTI

-1071 NTNCGT
+1071 NKNCGT

-1097 TVTKKSIKGAVF
+1097 TVTKKSINGAVF

-1131 TTTLAANADYEL
+1131 TTTLAANTDYEL

-1151 GTGKITATGKGNYS
+1151 GIGTITAT
-1165 GSAKTTFTIAARAI
+1165 
-1179 TSCKAEYSKEMI
+1179 
-1191 YTGSEVKPSV
+1191 
-1201 KLTYGSYE
+1201 
-1209 LKAGTDYTVSYSN
+1209 
-1222 NINETDSASI
+1222 
-1232 RITGNGN
+1232 
-1239 FSGTQTCTFKITK
+1239 
-1252 IVTNI
+1252 
-1257 NDSSISIASI
+1257 
-1267 GDKEYQGGEAIIPKL
+1267 
-1282 RITQDGVTLVEGESY
+1282 
-1297 TITVT
+1297 
-1302 NNKTVGSTATITI
+1302 
-1315 QGIGAYTGTRSLTF
+1315 
-1329 KIVAADI
+1329 
-1336 TGAEVALV
+1336 AEV
-1344 QRSYEYTGAAFTPAV
+1344 QRRPSRSQPE
-1359 VSLTTTGGK
+1359 
-1368 RITNLSEFSV
+1368 LSHPV
-1378 SYSGNT
+1378 KQN
-1384 NVGTA
+1384 
-1389 TVTVTGTGS
+1389 
-1398 NYKGTTT
+1398 
-1405 GTFAITRKSLND
+1405 
-1417 SLVMNVGT
+1417 
-1425 VTYTGSALS
+1425 
-1434 PDITVTFNGKTLTKG
+1434 
-1449 KDYAVAFTNNIN
+1449 
-1461 AGTAKAKITGLG
+1461 TAK
-1473 NYDGTVEKTFTI
+1473 
-1485 LPFDINNGGFIM
+1485 
-1497 VTGSP
+1497 
-1502 YTYTGG
+1502 
-1508 ELKPGFTVMIS
+1508 
-1519 GRSLA
+1519 R
-1524 AVNYDVAYSNNVNVG
+1524 
-1539 TATITVT
+1539 
-1546 GKGNYKGT
+1546 
-1554 ITENFT
+1554 
-1560 IQAKPLKDASVTY
+1560 
-1573 ANLMSYTGKQVCP
+1573 
-1586 EVKVMDGA
+1586 
-1594 VELKQNV
+1594 
-1601 DYDVSYQNN
+1601 
-1610 TEVTTSARIQITG
+1610 
-1623 KGNYTGTIDR
+1623 
-1633 YFSIQKQEINLKD
+1633 
-1646 AEITA
+1646 
-1651 ENQTYNGR
+1651 
-1659 EQKPAV
+1659 
-1665 TVKVSGRVI
+1665 
-1674 DPSEY
+1674 
-1679 SVLYSENI
+1679 
-1687 NAGTARIT
+1687 
-1695 VNGLSDSFKNTGYGT
+1695 
-1710 FTILPKQIE
+1710 
-1719 KCKVSYTKSVS
+1719 
-1730 YTGKAVTPSVIVK
+1730 
-1743 DTARNAVL
+1743 
-1751 SAGASADYTVSYQSN
+1751 
-1766 TEPTTKAVIQIT
+1766 
-1778 GNGNYT
+1778 
-1784 GTLTQ
+1784 
-1789 YFAIVKQTT
+1789 
-1798 PVTKTDLSA
+1798 
-1807 AVITVAD
+1807 
-1814 QTYTG
+1814 
-1819 KALTPAVTVTLKG
+1819 
-1832 KVLKLNTDYTAAY
+1832 
-1845 SNNTNVGTAK
+1845 
-1855 VVITG
+1855 
-1860 KGNYTGSASKTF
+1860 
-1872 VIKAKTTPNVKK
+1872 
-1884 PGVTKKITVS
+1884 
-1894 KIKTTSAKIT
+1894 
-1904 WKKVSDADGYMI
+1904 
-1916 YQKQG
+1916 
-1921 SGKKKLI
+1921 
-1928 KTVGKNASSYN
+1928 
-1939 AKKLK
+1939 
-1944 AGTKYTYSVYAYKK
+1944 
-1958 SGNSKIKG
+1958 
-1966 KEKSKAF
+1966 
-1973 VTKPSK
+1973 
-1979 VKSVKTT
+1979 
-1986 AKSKA
+1986 
-1991 CKISWKKVAGASGY
+1991 
-2005 QVYMATSKK
+2005 
-2014 GKYKKIG
+2014 
-2021 DTKKL
+2021 
-2026 NLTKKSLKKG
+2026 
-2036 KTYYFKVRAYKTLN
+2036 
-2050 KKKTYGAYSVKVKAK
+2050 
-2065 IK
+2065 

>member
-32 FADWVKAADLID
+32 FAGWVKAADLID

-104 TELAVATITGKPE
+104 TKLAVATITGKPE

-130 RVTPINKAKVKF
+130 RVTPINKATVKF
-142 ASDMTLVSGKY
+142 ASDMTIVSGKY

-167 ESVTWNGKVLVA
+167 QSVTWNGKVLVA

-192 YLEIGSKGTTVI
+192 YLEIGSKGTTAI

-273 LSYSNNTNAGTASV
+273 LSYSSNINPGTA
-287 TITGINCYTGTKT
+287 
-300 VNFTITN
+300 
-307 SSSGGDTGTKDIS
+307 
-320 AASVTVASCTYNG
+320 
-333 TAQTPAVTV
+333 
-342 KDGSTTLRQGT
+342 
-353 DYTVQYASNTNAGTG
+353 
-368 TVTITGC
+368 TVTITG
-375 GKYRNTKTATFTIA
+375 
-389 RRNLSNAT
+389 
-397 LTAATETYNYGA
+397 
-409 SVTSSNITVKDN
+409 KDC
-421 GLGRTLTNNTD
+421 
-432 YTIGSYNAVNVG
+432 
-444 NVTITATGKGNY
+444 
-456 TGTVSGTFTVNALN
+456 
-470 VSSVAAVTLNQTEF
+470 
-484 TQTGSEIKPT
+484 
-494 VTAVTAGGHTLTAGT
+494 
-509 DYTVSYQNNTA
+509 
-520 VGTAAKV
+520 
-527 IVTFKGN
+527 
-534 YTGSKTVYFTIKSN
+534 YTGSTSLNYTI
-548 SSSGGDTETKDIST
+548 SSGSAALKDISQT
-562 ATVTVASCT
+562 TVNVASCT

-605 AGNGTVMISGC
+605 AGNGTVLISGC

-650 EVFSPKI
+650 EVFSSKI

-669 NKIDYTVASYVAK
+669 NKTDYTVASYVAK

-785 IISSLPDLSGAVC
+785 ITSSLPDLSGAVC

-852 YSGTKSVNFKISARA
+852 YSGTKSINFKISARA

-882 GSAATPN
+882 GSAVTPN

-990 TNNYTAGSTAIVTI
+990 TNNYTAGSKAIVTI

-1071 NTNCGT
+1071 NKNCGT
-1077 ATVTIKGKNANFT
+1077 ATVTIKGKMQT
-1090 GSAEGTF
+1090 LQE
-1097 TVTKKSIKGAVF
+1097 V
-1109 SNITACT
+1109 
-1116 FTGSEQKPTATVKIG
+1116 QKEH
-1131 TTTLAANADYEL
+1131 LLLQRN
-1143 SYENNINA
+1143 
-1151 GTGKITATGKGNYS
+1151 
-1165 GSAKTTFTIAARAI
+1165 
-1179 TSCKAEYSKEMI
+1179 
-1191 YTGSEVKPSV
+1191 
-1201 KLTYGSYE
+1201 
-1209 LKAGTDYTVSYSN
+1209 
-1222 NINETDSASI
+1222 
-1232 RITGNGN
+1232 
-1239 FSGTQTCTFKITK
+1239 Q
-1252 IVTNI
+1252 
-1257 NDSSISIASI
+1257 
-1267 GDKEYQGGEAIIPKL
+1267 
-1282 RITQDGVTLVEGESY
+1282 
-1297 TITVT
+1297 
-1302 NNKTVGSTATITI
+1302 STE
-1315 QGIGAYTGTRSLTF
+1315 R
-1329 KIVAADI
+1329 
-1336 TGAEVALV
+1336 
-1344 QRSYEYTGAAFTPAV
+1344 
-1359 VSLTTTGGK
+1359 
-1368 RITNLSEFSV
+1368 FSV
-1378 SYSGNT
+1378 
-1384 NVGTA
+1384 
-1389 TVTVTGTGS
+1389 
-1398 NYKGTTT
+1398 
-1405 GTFAITRKSLND
+1405 
-1417 SLVMNVGT
+1417 
-1425 VTYTGSALS
+1425 
-1434 PDITVTFNGKTLTKG
+1434 
-1449 KDYAVAFTNNIN
+1449 
-1461 AGTAKAKITGLG
+1461 
-1473 NYDGTVEKTFTI
+1473 I
-1485 LPFDINNGGFIM
+1485 LQHVHLQEVN
-1497 VTGSP
+1497 
-1502 YTYTGG
+1502 
-1508 ELKPGFTVMIS
+1508 
-1519 GRSLA
+1519 RSR
-1524 AVNYDVAYSNNVNVG
+1524 
-1539 TATITVT
+1539 
-1546 GKGNYKGT
+1546 
-1554 ITENFT
+1554 
-1560 IQAKPLKDASVTY
+1560 QQP
-1573 ANLMSYTGKQVCP
+1573 
-1586 EVKVMDGA
+1586 
-1594 VELKQNV
+1594 
-1601 DYDVSYQNN
+1601 
-1610 TEVTTSARIQITG
+1610 
-1623 KGNYTGTIDR
+1623 
-1633 YFSIQKQEINLKD
+1633 
-1646 AEITA
+1646 
-1651 ENQTYNGR
+1651 
-1659 EQKPAV
+1659 
-1665 TVKVSGRVI
+1665 
-1674 DPSEY
+1674 
-1679 SVLYSENI
+1679 
-1687 NAGTARIT
+1687 
-1695 VNGLSDSFKNTGYGT
+1695 
-1710 FTILPKQIE
+1710 
-1719 KCKVSYTKSVS
+1719 
-1730 YTGKAVTPSVIVK
+1730 
-1743 DTARNAVL
+1743 
-1751 SAGASADYTVSYQSN
+1751 
-1766 TEPTTKAVIQIT
+1766 
-1778 GNGNYT
+1778 
-1784 GTLTQ
+1784 
-1789 YFAIVKQTT
+1789 
-1798 PVTKTDLSA
+1798 
-1807 AVITVAD
+1807 
-1814 QTYTG
+1814 
-1819 KALTPAVTVTLKG
+1819 
-1832 KVLKLNTDYTAAY
+1832 
-1845 SNNTNVGTAK
+1845 
-1855 VVITG
+1855 
-1860 KGNYTGSASKTF
+1860 
-1872 VIKAKTTPNVKK
+1872 
-1884 PGVTKKITVS
+1884 
-1894 KIKTTSAKIT
+1894 
-1904 WKKVSDADGYMI
+1904 
-1916 YQKQG
+1916 
-1921 SGKKKLI
+1921 
-1928 KTVGKNASSYN
+1928 
-1939 AKKLK
+1939 
-1944 AGTKYTYSVYAYKK
+1944 
-1958 SGNSKIKG
+1958 
-1966 KEKSKAF
+1966 
-1973 VTKPSK
+1973 
-1979 VKSVKTT
+1979 
-1986 AKSKA
+1986 
-1991 CKISWKKVAGASGY
+1991 
-2005 QVYMATSKK
+2005 
-2014 GKYKKIG
+2014 
-2021 DTKKL
+2021 
-2026 NLTKKSLKKG
+2026 
-2036 KTYYFKVRAYKTLN
+2036 
-2050 KKKTYGAYSVKVKAK
+2050 
-2065 IK
+2065 

>member
-210 SGSKTYTWYLK
+210 SGSKTYTWYLR

-273 LSYSNNTNAGTASV
+273 LSYSSNINPGTA
-287 TITGINCYTGTKT
+287 
-300 VNFTITN
+300 
-307 SSSGGDTGTKDIS
+307 
-320 AASVTVASCTYNG
+320 
-333 TAQTPAVTV
+333 
-342 KDGSTTLRQGT
+342 
-353 DYTVQYASNTNAGTG
+353 
-368 TVTITGC
+368 TVTITG
-375 GKYRNTKTATFTIA
+375 
-389 RRNLSNAT
+389 
-397 LTAATETYNYGA
+397 
-409 SVTSSNITVKDN
+409 KDC
-421 GLGRTLTNNTD
+421 
-432 YTIGSYNAVNVG
+432 
-444 NVTITATGKGNY
+444 
-456 TGTVSGTFTVNALN
+456 
-470 VSSVAAVTLNQTEF
+470 
-484 TQTGSEIKPT
+484 
-494 VTAVTAGGHTLTAGT
+494 
-509 DYTVSYQNNTA
+509 
-520 VGTAAKV
+520 
-527 IVTFKGN
+527 
-534 YTGSKTVYFTIKSN
+534 YTGSTSLNYTI
-548 SSSGGDTETKDIST
+548 SSGSAALKDISQT
-562 ATVTVASCT
+562 TVNVASCT

-605 AGNGTVMISGC
+605 AGNGTVLISGC

-669 NKIDYTVASYVAK
+669 NKTDYTVASYVAK

-882 GSAATPN
+882 GSAVTPN

-1015 ATFNVVALDLTNAK
+1015 VTFNVVALDLTNAK

-1058 YTSMTNFTVSYSN
+1058 YTSMANFTVNYSN

-1090 GSAEGTF
+1090 GNAVGTF
-1097 TVTKKSIKGAVF
+1097 TVTKKSINGAVF

-1131 TTTLAANADYEL
+1131 TTTLAA
-1143 SYENNINA
+1143 
-1151 GTGKITATGKGNYS
+1151 
-1165 GSAKTTFTIAARAI
+1165 
-1179 TSCKAEYSKEMI
+1179 M
-1191 YTGSEVKPSV
+1191 
-1201 KLTYGSYE
+1201 
-1209 LKAGTDYTVSYSN
+1209 
-1222 NINETDSASI
+1222 
-1232 RITGNGN
+1232 
-1239 FSGTQTCTFKITK
+1239 
-1252 IVTNI
+1252 
-1257 NDSSISIASI
+1257 
-1267 GDKEYQGGEAIIPKL
+1267 
-1282 RITQDGVTLVEGESY
+1282 
-1297 TITVT
+1297 
-1302 NNKTVGSTATITI
+1302 
-1315 QGIGAYTGTRSLTF
+1315 
-1329 KIVAADI
+1329 
-1336 TGAEVALV
+1336 
-1344 QRSYEYTGAAFTPAV
+1344 
-1359 VSLTTTGGK
+1359 
-1368 RITNLSEFSV
+1368 
-1378 SYSGNT
+1378 
-1384 NVGTA
+1384 
-1389 TVTVTGTGS
+1389 
-1398 NYKGTTT
+1398 
-1405 GTFAITRKSLND
+1405 
-1417 SLVMNVGT
+1417 
-1425 VTYTGSALS
+1425 
-1434 PDITVTFNGKTLTKG
+1434 
-1449 KDYAVAFTNNIN
+1449 
-1461 AGTAKAKITGLG
+1461 
-1473 NYDGTVEKTFTI
+1473 
-1485 LPFDINNGGFIM
+1485 
-1497 VTGSP
+1497 
-1502 YTYTGG
+1502 
-1508 ELKPGFTVMIS
+1508 
-1519 GRSLA
+1519 
-1524 AVNYDVAYSNNVNVG
+1524 
-1539 TATITVT
+1539 
-1546 GKGNYKGT
+1546 
-1554 ITENFT
+1554 
-1560 IQAKPLKDASVTY
+1560 
-1573 ANLMSYTGKQVCP
+1573 
-1586 EVKVMDGA
+1586 
-1594 VELKQNV
+1594 
-1601 DYDVSYQNN
+1601 
-1610 TEVTTSARIQITG
+1610 
-1623 KGNYTGTIDR
+1623 
-1633 YFSIQKQEINLKD
+1633 
-1646 AEITA
+1646 
-1651 ENQTYNGR
+1651 
-1659 EQKPAV
+1659 
-1665 TVKVSGRVI
+1665 
-1674 DPSEY
+1674 
-1679 SVLYSENI
+1679 
-1687 NAGTARIT
+1687 
-1695 VNGLSDSFKNTGYGT
+1695 
-1710 FTILPKQIE
+1710 
-1719 KCKVSYTKSVS
+1719 
-1730 YTGKAVTPSVIVK
+1730 
-1743 DTARNAVL
+1743 
-1751 SAGASADYTVSYQSN
+1751 
-1766 TEPTTKAVIQIT
+1766 
-1778 GNGNYT
+1778 
-1784 GTLTQ
+1784 
-1789 YFAIVKQTT
+1789 
-1798 PVTKTDLSA
+1798 
-1807 AVITVAD
+1807 
-1814 QTYTG
+1814 
-1819 KALTPAVTVTLKG
+1819 
-1832 KVLKLNTDYTAAY
+1832 
-1845 SNNTNVGTAK
+1845 
-1855 VVITG
+1855 
-1860 KGNYTGSASKTF
+1860 
-1872 VIKAKTTPNVKK
+1872 
-1884 PGVTKKITVS
+1884 
-1894 KIKTTSAKIT
+1894 
-1904 WKKVSDADGYMI
+1904 
-1916 YQKQG
+1916 
-1921 SGKKKLI
+1921 
-1928 KTVGKNASSYN
+1928 
-1939 AKKLK
+1939 
-1944 AGTKYTYSVYAYKK
+1944 
-1958 SGNSKIKG
+1958 
-1966 KEKSKAF
+1966 
-1973 VTKPSK
+1973 
-1979 VKSVKTT
+1979 
-1986 AKSKA
+1986 
-1991 CKISWKKVAGASGY
+1991 
-2005 QVYMATSKK
+2005 
-2014 GKYKKIG
+2014 
-2021 DTKKL
+2021 
-2026 NLTKKSLKKG
+2026 
-2036 KTYYFKVRAYKTLN
+2036 
-2050 KKKTYGAYSVKVKAK
+2050 
-2065 IK
+2065 

>member
-210 SGSKTYTWYLK
+210 SGSKTYTWYLR

-273 LSYSNNTNAGTASV
+273 LSYSSNINPGTA
-287 TITGINCYTGTKT
+287 
-300 VNFTITN
+300 
-307 SSSGGDTGTKDIS
+307 
-320 AASVTVASCTYNG
+320 
-333 TAQTPAVTV
+333 
-342 KDGSTTLRQGT
+342 
-353 DYTVQYASNTNAGTG
+353 
-368 TVTITGC
+368 TVTITG
-375 GKYRNTKTATFTIA
+375 
-389 RRNLSNAT
+389 
-397 LTAATETYNYGA
+397 
-409 SVTSSNITVKDN
+409 KDC
-421 GLGRTLTNNTD
+421 
-432 YTIGSYNAVNVG
+432 
-444 NVTITATGKGNY
+444 
-456 TGTVSGTFTVNALN
+456 
-470 VSSVAAVTLNQTEF
+470 
-484 TQTGSEIKPT
+484 
-494 VTAVTAGGHTLTAGT
+494 
-509 DYTVSYQNNTA
+509 
-520 VGTAAKV
+520 
-527 IVTFKGN
+527 
-534 YTGSKTVYFTIKSN
+534 YTGSTSLNYTI
-548 SSSGGDTETKDIST
+548 SSGSAALKDISQT
-562 ATVTVASCT
+562 TVNVASCT

-605 AGNGTVMISGC
+605 AGNGTVLISGC

-669 NKIDYTVASYVAK
+669 NKTDYTVASYVAK

-882 GSAATPN
+882 GSAVTPN

-1015 ATFNVVALDLTNAK
+1015 VTFNVVALDLTNAK

-1058 YTSMTNFTVSYSN
+1058 YTSMANFTVNYSN

-1090 GSAEGTF
+1090 GNAVGTF
-1097 TVTKKSIKGAVF
+1097 TVTKKSINGAVF

-1143 SYENNINA
+1143 SYKNNINA
-1151 GTGKITATGKGNYS
+1151 GTGTITATGKGNYS
-1165 GSAKTTFTIAARAI
+1165 GSSKTTFTIAARAI

-1573 ANLMSYTGKQVCP
+1573 TNLMSYTGKQVCP

-1594 VELKQNV
+1594 VELKKNV

-1659 EQKPAV
+1659 EQK
-1665 TVKVSGRVI
+1665 
-1674 DPSEY
+1674 
-1679 SVLYSENI
+1679 L
-1687 NAGTARIT
+1687 
-1695 VNGLSDSFKNTGYGT
+1695 L
-1710 FTILPKQIE
+1710 
-1719 KCKVSYTKSVS
+1719 
-1730 YTGKAVTPSVIVK
+1730 
-1743 DTARNAVL
+1743 
-1751 SAGASADYTVSYQSN
+1751 
-1766 TEPTTKAVIQIT
+1766 
-1778 GNGNYT
+1778 
-1784 GTLTQ
+1784 
-1789 YFAIVKQTT
+1789 
-1798 PVTKTDLSA
+1798 
-1807 AVITVAD
+1807 
-1814 QTYTG
+1814 
-1819 KALTPAVTVTLKG
+1819 
-1832 KVLKLNTDYTAAY
+1832 
-1845 SNNTNVGTAK
+1845 
-1855 VVITG
+1855 
-1860 KGNYTGSASKTF
+1860 
-1872 VIKAKTTPNVKK
+1872 
-1884 PGVTKKITVS
+1884 
-1894 KIKTTSAKIT
+1894 
-1904 WKKVSDADGYMI
+1904 
-1916 YQKQG
+1916 
-1921 SGKKKLI
+1921 
-1928 KTVGKNASSYN
+1928 
-1939 AKKLK
+1939 
-1944 AGTKYTYSVYAYKK
+1944 
-1958 SGNSKIKG
+1958 
-1966 KEKSKAF
+1966 
-1973 VTKPSK
+1973 
-1979 VKSVKTT
+1979 
-1986 AKSKA
+1986 
-1991 CKISWKKVAGASGY
+1991 
-2005 QVYMATSKK
+2005 
-2014 GKYKKIG
+2014 
-2021 DTKKL
+2021 
-2026 NLTKKSLKKG
+2026 
-2036 KTYYFKVRAYKTLN
+2036 
-2050 KKKTYGAYSVKVKAK
+2050 
-2065 IK
+2065 

>member
-32 FADWVKAADLID
+32 FAGWVKAADLID

-130 RVTPINKAKVKF
+130 RVTPINKATVKF
-142 ASDMTLVSGKY
+142 ASDMTIVSGKY

-167 ESVTWNGKVLVA
+167 QSVTWNGKVLVA

-192 YLEIGSKGTTVI
+192 YLEIGSKGTTAI

-265 LEEGVDYT
+265 LEEDVDYT
-273 LSYSNNTNAGTASV
+273 LSYSNNINPGTA
-287 TITGINCYTGTKT
+287 
-300 VNFTITN
+300 
-307 SSSGGDTGTKDIS
+307 
-320 AASVTVASCTYNG
+320 
-333 TAQTPAVTV
+333 
-342 KDGSTTLRQGT
+342 
-353 DYTVQYASNTNAGTG
+353 
-368 TVTITGC
+368 TVTITG
-375 GKYRNTKTATFTIA
+375 
-389 RRNLSNAT
+389 
-397 LTAATETYNYGA
+397 
-409 SVTSSNITVKDN
+409 KDC
-421 GLGRTLTNNTD
+421 
-432 YTIGSYNAVNVG
+432 
-444 NVTITATGKGNY
+444 
-456 TGTVSGTFTVNALN
+456 
-470 VSSVAAVTLNQTEF
+470 
-484 TQTGSEIKPT
+484 
-494 VTAVTAGGHTLTAGT
+494 
-509 DYTVSYQNNTA
+509 
-520 VGTAAKV
+520 
-527 IVTFKGN
+527 
-534 YTGSKTVYFTIKSN
+534 YTGSTSLNYTI
-548 SSSGGDTETKDIST
+548 SSGSAALKDISQT
-562 ATVTVASCT
+562 TVNVASCT

-605 AGNGTVMISGC
+605 AGNGTVLISGC

-669 NKIDYTVASYVAK
+669 NKTDYTVASYVAK

-734 TVTSVTSDGYTLTEG
+734 TVTSVTSDGYTLIEG

-852 YSGTKSVNFKISARA
+852 YSGTKSVNFKINARA

-882 GSAATPN
+882 GSAVTPN

-945 VNASTITVDA
+945 INASTITVDA

-978 ILTLNTDYTVTY
+978 ILALNTDYTVTY

-1004 TGINDYTGTRT
+1004 TGINDYTGTRK

-1058 YTSMTNFTVSYSN
+1058 YTSMTNFTVNYSN

-1090 GSAEGTF
+1090 GNAVGTF
-1097 TVTKKSIKGAVF
+1097 TVTKKSINGAVF

-1143 SYENNINA
+1143 SYKNNINA
-1151 GTGKITATGKGNYS
+1151 GTGTITATGKGNYS
-1165 GSAKTTFTIAARAI
+1165 GS
-1179 TSCKAEYSKEMI
+1179 S
-1191 YTGSEVKPSV
+1191 
-1201 KLTYGSYE
+1201 
-1209 LKAGTDYTVSYSN
+1209 
-1222 NINETDSASI
+1222 
-1232 RITGNGN
+1232 
-1239 FSGTQTCTFKITK
+1239 
-1252 IVTNI
+1252 
-1257 NDSSISIASI
+1257 
-1267 GDKEYQGGEAIIPKL
+1267 
-1282 RITQDGVTLVEGESY
+1282 
-1297 TITVT
+1297 
-1302 NNKTVGSTATITI
+1302 
-1315 QGIGAYTGTRSLTF
+1315 
-1329 KIVAADI
+1329 
-1336 TGAEVALV
+1336 
-1344 QRSYEYTGAAFTPAV
+1344 
-1359 VSLTTTGGK
+1359 
-1368 RITNLSEFSV
+1368 
-1378 SYSGNT
+1378 
-1384 NVGTA
+1384 
-1389 TVTVTGTGS
+1389 
-1398 NYKGTTT
+1398 
-1405 GTFAITRKSLND
+1405 
-1417 SLVMNVGT
+1417 
-1425 VTYTGSALS
+1425 
-1434 PDITVTFNGKTLTKG
+1434 KTLFQ
-1449 KDYAVAFTNNIN
+1449 AVRQN
-1461 AGTAKAKITGLG
+1461 TAKRWYI
-1473 NYDGTVEKTFTI
+1473 
-1485 LPFDINNGGFIM
+1485 P
-1497 VTGSP
+1497 
-1502 YTYTGG
+1502 
-1508 ELKPGFTVMIS
+1508 
-1519 GRSLA
+1519 
-1524 AVNYDVAYSNNVNVG
+1524 
-1539 TATITVT
+1539 
-1546 GKGNYKGT
+1546 
-1554 ITENFT
+1554 
-1560 IQAKPLKDASVTY
+1560 
-1573 ANLMSYTGKQVCP
+1573 
-1586 EVKVMDGA
+1586 
-1594 VELKQNV
+1594 
-1601 DYDVSYQNN
+1601 
-1610 TEVTTSARIQITG
+1610 
-1623 KGNYTGTIDR
+1623 
-1633 YFSIQKQEINLKD
+1633 
-1646 AEITA
+1646 
-1651 ENQTYNGR
+1651 
-1659 EQKPAV
+1659 
-1665 TVKVSGRVI
+1665 
-1674 DPSEY
+1674 DP
-1679 SVLYSENI
+1679 
-1687 NAGTARIT
+1687 R
-1695 VNGLSDSFKNTGYGT
+1695 
-1710 FTILPKQIE
+1710 
-1719 KCKVSYTKSVS
+1719 
-1730 YTGKAVTPSVIVK
+1730 
-1743 DTARNAVL
+1743 
-1751 SAGASADYTVSYQSN
+1751 
-1766 TEPTTKAVIQIT
+1766 
-1778 GNGNYT
+1778 
-1784 GTLTQ
+1784 
-1789 YFAIVKQTT
+1789 
-1798 PVTKTDLSA
+1798 
-1807 AVITVAD
+1807 
-1814 QTYTG
+1814 
-1819 KALTPAVTVTLKG
+1819 
-1832 KVLKLNTDYTAAY
+1832 
-1845 SNNTNVGTAK
+1845 
-1855 VVITG
+1855 
-1860 KGNYTGSASKTF
+1860 
-1872 VIKAKTTPNVKK
+1872 
-1884 PGVTKKITVS
+1884 
-1894 KIKTTSAKIT
+1894 
-1904 WKKVSDADGYMI
+1904 
-1916 YQKQG
+1916 
-1921 SGKKKLI
+1921 
-1928 KTVGKNASSYN
+1928 
-1939 AKKLK
+1939 
-1944 AGTKYTYSVYAYKK
+1944 
-1958 SGNSKIKG
+1958 
-1966 KEKSKAF
+1966 
-1973 VTKPSK
+1973 
-1979 VKSVKTT
+1979 
-1986 AKSKA
+1986 
-1991 CKISWKKVAGASGY
+1991 
-2005 QVYMATSKK
+2005 
-2014 GKYKKIG
+2014 
-2021 DTKKL
+2021 
-2026 NLTKKSLKKG
+2026 
-2036 KTYYFKVRAYKTLN
+2036 
-2050 KKKTYGAYSVKVKAK
+2050 
-2065 IK
+2065 

>member
-32 FADWVKAADLID
+32 FVGWVKAADLID

-104 TELAVATITGKPE
+104 TKLAVATITGKPE

-130 RVTPINKAKVKF
+130 RVTPINKATVKF
-142 ASDMTLVSGKY
+142 ASDMTIVSGKY

-167 ESVTWNGKVLVA
+167 QSVIWNGKVLVA

-192 YLEIGSKGTTVI
+192 YLEIGSKGTTAI

-273 LSYSNNTNAGTASV
+273 LSYSSNINPGTA
-287 TITGINCYTGTKT
+287 
-300 VNFTITN
+300 
-307 SSSGGDTGTKDIS
+307 
-320 AASVTVASCTYNG
+320 
-333 TAQTPAVTV
+333 
-342 KDGSTTLRQGT
+342 
-353 DYTVQYASNTNAGTG
+353 
-368 TVTITGC
+368 TVTITG
-375 GKYRNTKTATFTIA
+375 
-389 RRNLSNAT
+389 
-397 LTAATETYNYGA
+397 
-409 SVTSSNITVKDN
+409 KDC
-421 GLGRTLTNNTD
+421 
-432 YTIGSYNAVNVG
+432 
-444 NVTITATGKGNY
+444 
-456 TGTVSGTFTVNALN
+456 
-470 VSSVAAVTLNQTEF
+470 
-484 TQTGSEIKPT
+484 
-494 VTAVTAGGHTLTAGT
+494 
-509 DYTVSYQNNTA
+509 
-520 VGTAAKV
+520 
-527 IVTFKGN
+527 
-534 YTGSKTVYFTIKSN
+534 YTGSTSLNYTI
-548 SSSGGDTETKDIST
+548 SSGSAALKDISQT
-562 ATVTVASCT
+562 TVNVASCT

-605 AGNGTVMISGC
+605 AGNGTVLISGC

-669 NKIDYTVASYVAK
+669 NKTDYTVASYVAK

-719 LNQTSFDQTGAEIRP
+719 LNQTGAEIRP

-785 IISSLPDLSGAVC
+785 IVSSLPDLSGAVC

-882 GSAATPN
+882 GSAVTPN

-1058 YTSMTNFTVSYSN
+1058 YTSMTNFTVNYSN

-1077 ATVTIKGKNANFT
+1077 ATVTIKGENANFT
-1090 GSAEGTF
+1090 GNAVGTF

-1131 TTTLAANADYEL
+1131 TTMLAANTDYEL

-1151 GTGKITATGKGNYS
+1151 GTGTITATGKGNYC

-1267 GDKEYQGGEAIIPKL
+1267 GDQEYQGGEAIIPKL

-1378 SYSGNT
+1378 LYSGNT

-1405 GTFAITRKSLND
+1405 GTFVITKKALND
-1417 SLVMNVGT
+1417 SLVMNMGT

-1524 AVNYDVAYSNNVNVG
+1524 AANYDVAYSNNVNVG

-1601 DYDVSYQNN
+1601 DYDVNYQNN

-1651 ENQTYNGR
+1651 EDQTYNGR

-1665 TVKVSGRVI
+1665 IVKVSGRVI

-1832 KVLKLNTDYTAAY
+1832 KVLKLNTDYMAAY

-1872 VIKAKTTPNVKK
+1872 AIKAKTTPNVKK

-1928 KTVGKNASSYN
+1928 KTVGKNASSYS

-2036 KTYYFKVRAYKTLN
+2036 KIYYFKVRAYKTLN

>member
-210 SGSKTYTWYLK
+210 SGSKTYTWYLR

-273 LSYSNNTNAGTASV
+273 LSYSSNINPGTA
-287 TITGINCYTGTKT
+287 
-300 VNFTITN
+300 
-307 SSSGGDTGTKDIS
+307 
-320 AASVTVASCTYNG
+320 
-333 TAQTPAVTV
+333 
-342 KDGSTTLRQGT
+342 
-353 DYTVQYASNTNAGTG
+353 
-368 TVTITGC
+368 TVTITG
-375 GKYRNTKTATFTIA
+375 
-389 RRNLSNAT
+389 
-397 LTAATETYNYGA
+397 
-409 SVTSSNITVKDN
+409 KDC
-421 GLGRTLTNNTD
+421 
-432 YTIGSYNAVNVG
+432 
-444 NVTITATGKGNY
+444 
-456 TGTVSGTFTVNALN
+456 
-470 VSSVAAVTLNQTEF
+470 
-484 TQTGSEIKPT
+484 
-494 VTAVTAGGHTLTAGT
+494 
-509 DYTVSYQNNTA
+509 
-520 VGTAAKV
+520 
-527 IVTFKGN
+527 
-534 YTGSKTVYFTIKSN
+534 YTGSTSLNYTI
-548 SSSGGDTETKDIST
+548 SSGSAALKDISQT
-562 ATVTVASCT
+562 TVNVASCT

-605 AGNGTVMISGC
+605 AGNGTVLISGC

-669 NKIDYTVASYVAK
+669 NKTDYTVASYVAK

-882 GSAATPN
+882 GSAVTPN

-1015 ATFNVVALDLTNAK
+1015 VTFNVVALDLTNAK

-1058 YTSMTNFTVSYSN
+1058 YTSMANFTVNYSN

-1090 GSAEGTF
+1090 GNAVGTF
-1097 TVTKKSIKGAVF
+1097 TVTKKSINGAVF

-1143 SYENNINA
+1143 SYKNNINA
-1151 GTGKITATGKGNYS
+1151 GTGTITATGKGNYS
-1165 GSAKTTFTIAARAI
+1165 GSSKTTFTIAARAI

-1554 ITENFT
+1554 ITENFK
-1560 IQAKPLKDASVTY
+1560 IQAKPLKDA
-1573 ANLMSYTGKQVCP
+1573 
-1586 EVKVMDGA
+1586 
-1594 VELKQNV
+1594 
-1601 DYDVSYQNN
+1601 
-1610 TEVTTSARIQITG
+1610 
-1623 KGNYTGTIDR
+1623 
-1633 YFSIQKQEINLKD
+1633 
-1646 AEITA
+1646 
-1651 ENQTYNGR
+1651 
-1659 EQKPAV
+1659 
-1665 TVKVSGRVI
+1665 
-1674 DPSEY
+1674 
-1679 SVLYSENI
+1679 
-1687 NAGTARIT
+1687 
-1695 VNGLSDSFKNTGYGT
+1695 
-1710 FTILPKQIE
+1710 
-1719 KCKVSYTKSVS
+1719 
-1730 YTGKAVTPSVIVK
+1730 
-1743 DTARNAVL
+1743 
-1751 SAGASADYTVSYQSN
+1751 
-1766 TEPTTKAVIQIT
+1766 
-1778 GNGNYT
+1778 
-1784 GTLTQ
+1784 
-1789 YFAIVKQTT
+1789 
-1798 PVTKTDLSA
+1798 
-1807 AVITVAD
+1807 
-1814 QTYTG
+1814 
-1819 KALTPAVTVTLKG
+1819 
-1832 KVLKLNTDYTAAY
+1832 
-1845 SNNTNVGTAK
+1845 
-1855 VVITG
+1855 
-1860 KGNYTGSASKTF
+1860 
-1872 VIKAKTTPNVKK
+1872 
-1884 PGVTKKITVS
+1884 
-1894 KIKTTSAKIT
+1894 
-1904 WKKVSDADGYMI
+1904 
-1916 YQKQG
+1916 
-1921 SGKKKLI
+1921 
-1928 KTVGKNASSYN
+1928 
-1939 AKKLK
+1939 
-1944 AGTKYTYSVYAYKK
+1944 
-1958 SGNSKIKG
+1958 
-1966 KEKSKAF
+1966 
-1973 VTKPSK
+1973 
-1979 VKSVKTT
+1979 
-1986 AKSKA
+1986 
-1991 CKISWKKVAGASGY
+1991 
-2005 QVYMATSKK
+2005 
-2014 GKYKKIG
+2014 
-2021 DTKKL
+2021 
-2026 NLTKKSLKKG
+2026 
-2036 KTYYFKVRAYKTLN
+2036 
-2050 KKKTYGAYSVKVKAK
+2050 
-2065 IK
+2065 

>member
-6 KRVAAWF
+6 KRAAAWF

-32 FADWVKAADLID
+32 FVGWVKAADLID

-104 TELAVATITGKPE
+104 TKLAVATITGKPE

-130 RVTPINKAKVKF
+130 RVTPINKATVKF
-142 ASDMTLVSGKY
+142 ASDMTIVSGKY

-167 ESVTWNGKVLVA
+167 QSVIWNGKVLVA

-192 YLEIGSKGTTVI
+192 YLEIGSKGTTAI

-273 LSYSNNTNAGTASV
+273 LSYSSNINPGTA
-287 TITGINCYTGTKT
+287 
-300 VNFTITN
+300 
-307 SSSGGDTGTKDIS
+307 
-320 AASVTVASCTYNG
+320 
-333 TAQTPAVTV
+333 
-342 KDGSTTLRQGT
+342 
-353 DYTVQYASNTNAGTG
+353 
-368 TVTITGC
+368 TVTITG
-375 GKYRNTKTATFTIA
+375 
-389 RRNLSNAT
+389 
-397 LTAATETYNYGA
+397 
-409 SVTSSNITVKDN
+409 KDC
-421 GLGRTLTNNTD
+421 
-432 YTIGSYNAVNVG
+432 
-444 NVTITATGKGNY
+444 
-456 TGTVSGTFTVNALN
+456 
-470 VSSVAAVTLNQTEF
+470 
-484 TQTGSEIKPT
+484 
-494 VTAVTAGGHTLTAGT
+494 
-509 DYTVSYQNNTA
+509 
-520 VGTAAKV
+520 
-527 IVTFKGN
+527 
-534 YTGSKTVYFTIKSN
+534 YTGSTSLNYTI
-548 SSSGGDTETKDIST
+548 SSGSAALKDISQT
-562 ATVTVASCT
+562 TVNVASCT

-605 AGNGTVMISGC
+605 AGNGTVLISGC

-669 NKIDYTVASYVAK
+669 NKTDYTVASYVAK

-785 IISSLPDLSGAVC
+785 IVSSLPDLSGAVC

-882 GSAATPN
+882 GSAVTPN
-889 IRITYG
+889 IRITHG

-932 KVLTYKITRDRTD
+932 KVLTYKITRERTD

-1058 YTSMTNFTVSYSN
+1058 YTSMTNFTVNYSN

-1090 GSAEGTF
+1090 GNAVGTF

-1131 TTTLAANADYEL
+1131 TTTLAANTDYGL

-1151 GTGKITATGKGNYS
+1151 GTGTITATGKGNYS

-1267 GDKEYQGGEAIIPKL
+1267 GDQEYQGGEAIIPKL

-1405 GTFAITRKSLND
+1405 GTFVITKKALND
-1417 SLVMNVGT
+1417 SLVMNMGT

-1461 AGTAKAKITGLG
+1461 AGTAKIKV
-1473 NYDGTVEKTFTI
+1473 DG
-1485 LPFDINNGGFIM
+1485 
-1497 VTGSP
+1497 
-1502 YTYTGG
+1502 
-1508 ELKPGFTVMIS
+1508 
-1519 GRSLA
+1519 
-1524 AVNYDVAYSNNVNVG
+1524 
-1539 TATITVT
+1539 
-1546 GKGNYKGT
+1546 
-1554 ITENFT
+1554 
-1560 IQAKPLKDASVTY
+1560 IQ
-1573 ANLMSYTGKQVCP
+1573 
-1586 EVKVMDGA
+1586 
-1594 VELKQNV
+1594 
-1601 DYDVSYQNN
+1601 
-1610 TEVTTSARIQITG
+1610 
-1623 KGNYTGTIDR
+1623 
-1633 YFSIQKQEINLKD
+1633 
-1646 AEITA
+1646 
-1651 ENQTYNGR
+1651 
-1659 EQKPAV
+1659 
-1665 TVKVSGRVI
+1665 
-1674 DPSEY
+1674 
-1679 SVLYSENI
+1679 
-1687 NAGTARIT
+1687 
-1695 VNGLSDSFKNTGYGT
+1695 
-1710 FTILPKQIE
+1710 
-1719 KCKVSYTKSVS
+1719 
-1730 YTGKAVTPSVIVK
+1730 
-1743 DTARNAVL
+1743 
-1751 SAGASADYTVSYQSN
+1751 
-1766 TEPTTKAVIQIT
+1766 
-1778 GNGNYT
+1778 
-1784 GTLTQ
+1784 
-1789 YFAIVKQTT
+1789 
-1798 PVTKTDLSA
+1798 
-1807 AVITVAD
+1807 
-1814 QTYTG
+1814 
-1819 KALTPAVTVTLKG
+1819 
-1832 KVLKLNTDYTAAY
+1832 LN
-1845 SNNTNVGTAK
+1845 
-1855 VVITG
+1855 
-1860 KGNYTGSASKTF
+1860 
-1872 VIKAKTTPNVKK
+1872 
-1884 PGVTKKITVS
+1884 
-1894 KIKTTSAKIT
+1894 
-1904 WKKVSDADGYMI
+1904 
-1916 YQKQG
+1916 
-1921 SGKKKLI
+1921 
-1928 KTVGKNASSYN
+1928 
-1939 AKKLK
+1939 
-1944 AGTKYTYSVYAYKK
+1944 
-1958 SGNSKIKG
+1958 
-1966 KEKSKAF
+1966 
-1973 VTKPSK
+1973 
-1979 VKSVKTT
+1979 
-1986 AKSKA
+1986 
-1991 CKISWKKVAGASGY
+1991 
-2005 QVYMATSKK
+2005 
-2014 GKYKKIG
+2014 
-2021 DTKKL
+2021 
-2026 NLTKKSLKKG
+2026 
-2036 KTYYFKVRAYKTLN
+2036 
-2050 KKKTYGAYSVKVKAK
+2050 
-2065 IK
+2065 